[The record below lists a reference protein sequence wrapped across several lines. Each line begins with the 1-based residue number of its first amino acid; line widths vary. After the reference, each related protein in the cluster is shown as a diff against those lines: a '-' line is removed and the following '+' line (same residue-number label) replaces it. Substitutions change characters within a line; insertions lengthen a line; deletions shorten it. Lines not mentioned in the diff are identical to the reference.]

1 MRPTSPR
8 LAIVALATLVAGC
21 ASLGG
26 ETTRLEMQSEK
37 LMVLTAEQ
45 EAARDRTGKYASP
58 GAVQEAQAAALL
70 AAGIGCLV
78 QQVGWDE
85 GCSSTDVAIYAV
97 PAVLAHTEIGDGTR
111 TDAAEAANVSRRLE
125 VARKQLSAAQQSR
138 QQAEAVAAANI
149 ARLEQMKAGVAAG
162 TVPPEDLKAART
174 EAGTDARRIRTA
186 ASVMGAGANS
196 LTPGRFAPNATRMKG
211 LQTIQSNLTDEQSKT
226 TALHDALVAAI
237 NRSAP

>member
-1 MRPTSPR
+1 MQPTSPH
-8 LAIVALATLVAGC
+8 LVIAALATLVAGC

-26 ETTRLEMQSEK
+26 ETSRLELQSEK

-45 EAARDRTGKYASP
+45 KAARDRTGKYADP
-58 GAVQEAQAAALL
+58 DAVQAAQAVALL

-78 QQVGWDE
+78 QQVGRDE

-97 PAVLAHTEIGDGTR
+97 PAVLAHAEIGDGTR

-125 VARKQLSAAQQSR
+125 IAREQLTVAQQSR
-138 QQAEAVAAANI
+138 QLAKTVVAESI
-149 ARLEQMKAGVAAG
+149 ASLEQTKAGVAAG
-162 TVPPEDLKAART
+162 TVPPDRLKAARA
-174 EAGTDARRIRTA
+174 EARADVEQIRTA
-186 ASVMGAGANS
+186 ASIMGAGANS

-226 TALHDALVAAI
+226 TALYDALVAAI